1 VRVDADRVPADGAWR
16 LFGVSDTDD
25 PNPLTLRA
33 MILLGSPMEPDRDV
47 AAGADPLM
55 LARAGFLAGA
65 WDASLV
71 LGWSDARLK
80 AMLALI
86 FCKMGDLVE
95 SFFDADPA
103 RTSARSTFPYD
114 WLGLAVTQEIVPRYQ
129 ALHQE
134 LMGLLVRNDTP
145 PGPQESGT

>member
-1 VRVDADRVPADGAWR
+1 MPADGAWR

-25 PNPLTLRA
+25 PNFFTLRA
-33 MILLGSPMEPDRDV
+33 MLLLGAPEGPDQGV
-47 AAGADPLM
+47 AAGADPLT
-55 LARAGFLAGA
+55 LVRAGHLAGA
-65 WDASLV
+65 WDAALA
-71 LGWSDARLK
+71 LGWSDVRLK
-80 AMLALI
+80 AMLALA

-134 LMGLLVRNDTP
+134 LMGLLARNDTP
-145 PGPQESGT
+145 PGPQESGA